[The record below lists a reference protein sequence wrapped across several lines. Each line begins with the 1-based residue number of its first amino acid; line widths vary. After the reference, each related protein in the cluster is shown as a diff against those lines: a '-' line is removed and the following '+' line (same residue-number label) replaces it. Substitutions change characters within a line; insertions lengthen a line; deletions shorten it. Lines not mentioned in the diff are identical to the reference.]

1 MSVENQ
7 MKNRSTVA
15 LGGTYVSVANVMAT
29 PNTTVRFWIIT
40 MLLVLLGLATL
51 KLR

>member
-1 MSVENQ
+1 MNGKTQ
-7 MKNRSTVA
+7 MKKRSTVA
-15 LGGTYVSVANVMAT
+15 LWETHMSVANVMAT

-40 MLLVLLGLATL
+40 MMLVLLGLATL